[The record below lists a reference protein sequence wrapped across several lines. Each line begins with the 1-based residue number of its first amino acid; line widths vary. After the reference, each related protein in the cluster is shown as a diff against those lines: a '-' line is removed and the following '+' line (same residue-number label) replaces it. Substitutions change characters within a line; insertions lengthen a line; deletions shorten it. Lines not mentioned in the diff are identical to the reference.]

1 VGVDRGGITGMKRQE
16 TLADHR
22 QDLRRYSLR
31 ALVASV
37 AVMAVLMLL
46 FARLY
51 FLQVVDHEHYATAS
65 RSNRLRLE
73 VLPPVRGAI
82 VDRHGELL
90 AVNVPAFSLSLVPE
104 EVDDLDELI
113 ASLGG
118 LIDISD
124 ADIERFSQQRG
135 RSQPF
140 DAVVLRGHLS
150 EEELAVLAV
159 NSHRFQGI
167 RLDAESVRSYP
178 YGPLLAHL
186 VGYVGRMSEK
196 DLKQVNADR
205 YRGTRFYGKSGI
217 ELVYESQLHGDNS
230 FRIVER
236 NARGREVREL
246 QRGTPGAGEL
256 IQLTIDVGFQRAAVV
271 ALGDQAGAIVAM
283 KPDNGAILA
292 LVSWPA
298 FDPNLFVRGIGNDAY
313 QGLLHDPLR
322 PLFNRATRGQYPPG
336 STLKPF
342 VGFAGIEEDIDVT
355 SRIFCPG
362 FFQLDGR
369 ERRYR
374 CWKRWGHGSLDLVGA
389 ITQSCDVFFY
399 NLAVSLGIDRM
410 HHHLARFGFGAR
422 TGLELGRES
431 VGLLPSSE
439 WKQAALGEPW
449 YLGETV
455 ISGIGQGY
463 NSATVLQLAR
473 ATAILA
479 QRGKDVRPHLLLR
492 TEESEKYAVRA
503 PDATWDTIIEGMTA
517 VVHGPKGTARKI
529 GKGIDYQI
537 AGKTGTA
544 QVYQLSQDKDEK
556 KNRGEVAKKLQ
567 DHALFIAFAPVE
579 NPQLVVAV
587 IVENGGSGSGT
598 AAPIARKLFDYYFAN
613 L

>member
-1 VGVDRGGITGMKRQE
+1 MNRIE

-22 QDLRRYSLR
+22 RDSRRYLVR
-31 ALVASV
+31 ALFASV
-37 AVMAVLMLL
+37 IVAAVLLLL
-46 FARLY
+46 FTRLY
-51 FLQVVDHEHYATAS
+51 FLQVEEHDYYATAS

-73 VLPPVRGAI
+73 VLPPVRGTI
-82 VDRHGELL
+82 VDRQGELL

-104 EVDDLDELI
+104 EIDNLDELL
-113 ASLGG
+113 ASLGE
-118 LIDISD
+118 LVDISPI
-124 ADIERFSQQRG
+124 DIERFSEQRT

-150 EEELAVLAV
+150 EQELAILAV
-159 NSHRFQGI
+159 NSHRFKGL

-178 YGPLLAHL
+178 FGPLFAHL
-186 VGYVGRMSEK
+186 VGYVGRISEK
-196 DLKQVNADR
+196 DLQRVTMDR

-217 ELVYESQLHGDNS
+217 ELVYESRLHGDNS

-236 NARGREVREL
+236 NARGRELREL
-246 QRGTPGAGEL
+246 QRGSPHEGDS
-256 IQLTIDVGFQRAAVV
+256 IQLTVDVGLQQAAAA
-271 ALGDQAGAIVAM
+271 ALGEQAGAIVAM
-283 KPDNGAILA
+283 EPATGAIRA

-298 FDPNLFVRGIGNDAY
+298 FDPNLFVRGISNKAY
-313 QGLLHDPLR
+313 QELLHDPQR

-342 VGFAGIEEDIDVT
+342 VGFAGIEEKVDVA

-362 FFQLDGR
+362 WFQLKGK
-369 ERRYR
+369 ERKYR
-374 CWKRWGHGSLDLVGA
+374 CWKRHGHGPLELVGA

-399 NLAVSLGIDRM
+399 NLAVSLGIDRI
-410 HHHLARFGFGAR
+410 HDHLSRFGFGAK
-422 TGLELGRES
+422 TGLKLGSES
-431 VGLLPSSE
+431 TGLLPSTQ
-439 WKQAALGEPW
+439 WKRATVGEPW

-479 QRGKDVRPHLLLR
+479 LHGKDVRPHLIPG
-492 TEESEKYAVRA
+492 TNPSEKAVIQA
-503 PDATWDTIIEGMTA
+503 PESSWNPIIEGMTA
-517 VVHGPKGTARKI
+517 VVNGPRGTARAI
-529 GKGIDYQI
+529 GKNIDYKI

-544 QVYQLSQDKDEK
+544 QVYQLSQDEDEK
-556 KNRGEVAKKLQ
+556 KNRGEIAKNLQ

-613 L
+613 Q